1 MSYLY
6 DAGRPRGNVVVIP
19 TIWLGLFLSL
29 IVHILVLW
37 LGVMHLQK
45 LLENKPE
52 GFDPNSQLSVSLAPL
67 PPSPPAPPPSS
78 APQAEPAPAPQV
90 RLPKAPPRVV
100 RPTPPVVATAPPS
113 TLAPPAP
120 VAPVVPAPSPPPTPA
135 PVEGDLAAYI
145 AARRRARGESEPTA
159 SPVEDENARVQRN
172 IAANLPAQQSGRLS
186 RDPRQGGGVFQLKHV
201 GYLDAEFEFY
211 GWSKDIGRRAT
222 QMFEVRKGD
231 NSDIRIAVVRKM
243 IAIIREEKHD
253 DFVWESQRLGR
264 NVTLSARLADNAGLE
279 EFLMREFFDDPRRVP

>member
-6 DAGRPRGNVVVIP
+6 DSGRPRGNVVVIP

-78 APQAEPAPAPQV
+78 APQAEPAPTPQV
-90 RLPKAPPRVV
+90 RLPKAPPRV

-113 TLAPPAP
+113 TLAPRACC
-120 VAPVVPAPSPPPTPA
+120 AFCSTARSRSTTSP
-135 PVEGDLAAYI
+135 
-145 AARRRARGESEPTA
+145 R
-159 SPVEDENARVQRN
+159 
-172 IAANLPAQQSGRLS
+172 
-186 RDPRQGGGVFQLKHV
+186 
-201 GYLDAEFEFY
+201 
-211 GWSKDIGRRAT
+211 
-222 QMFEVRKGD
+222 
-231 NSDIRIAVVRKM
+231 
-243 IAIIREEKHD
+243 
-253 DFVWESQRLGR
+253 
-264 NVTLSARLADNAGLE
+264 
-279 EFLMREFFDDPRRVP
+279 